1 MLQKYC
7 LNRKRGS
14 IIFQFRIGIL
24 PLHIETGRLRNVKDE
39 RKCHV
44 CNNED
49 IENEFHFLCVCNA
62 YIEFRNVLYNNI
74 YNVYNMTD
82 KDKFVYLMEF
92 HWKEV
97 SVYLE
102 KAWEKRTYFI

>member
-1 MLQKYC
+1 MSS
-7 LNRKRGS
+7 NFS
-14 IIFQFRIGIL
+14 IGLGVFSEVNEIL
-24 PLHIETGRLRNVKDE
+24 VLL
-39 RKCHV
+39 
-44 CNNED
+44 
-49 IENEFHFLCVCNA
+49 FVCNA

-74 YNVYNMTD
+74 YNVYHNFYNMTD

-102 KAWEKRTYFI
+102 KA